1 MQVSDPWLLDQY
13 DGITEYLLYDETEDR
28 FAIKQV
34 YDAEK
39 LIERNKALFNEGLQ
53 NRKSE
58 FRRVASYT
66 PHAVEFFRQMY
77 GADPFAK
84 GNETLLERIINDP
97 ELLYFR
103 TLPGYVKIGGR

>member
-34 YDAEK
+34 FDAET
-39 LIERNKALFNEGLQ
+39 LIEANKALFNEGLQ

-58 FRRVASYT
+58 FRKVASY
-66 PHAVEFFRQMY
+66 PANAEHFFREMY
-77 GADPFAK
+77 GANPFEK
-84 GNETLLERIINDP
+84 GNEKLLERIVNDP
-97 ELLYFR
+97 ELRGFR
-103 TLPGYVKIGGR
+103 TLPGYVRIGGR